1 MFLSASKIIAQTN
14 GAILERRTK
23 INGANGSPKDIE
35 RQNELGKQKGKIKWQ
50 IQRRI
55 EDKHRHPTSV
65 PEDAEIEVEVS
76 FGLVP
81 IGEGRARLQG
91 EPEIISSSGDL
102 EYDRSVIRAIIQVGI
117 FPFPDAPELLEDF
130 SVINL
135 RMSPQE

>member
-1 MFLSASKIIAQTN
+1 M
-14 GAILERRTK
+14 
-23 INGANGSPKDIE
+23 
-35 RQNELGKQKGKIKWQ
+35 
-50 IQRRI
+50 
-55 EDKHRHPTSV
+55 